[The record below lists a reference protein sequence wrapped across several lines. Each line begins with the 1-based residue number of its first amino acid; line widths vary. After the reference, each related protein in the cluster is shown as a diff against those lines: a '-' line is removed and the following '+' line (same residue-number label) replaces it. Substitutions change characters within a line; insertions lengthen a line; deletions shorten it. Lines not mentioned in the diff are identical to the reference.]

1 LQPTKTISTPS
12 TAEIR
17 KIKVSPL
24 ARRIAEENHIKLE
37 SVKGTG
43 PDGAITKE
51 DVDHVIAKTEKI
63 EPEKSVLQQ

>member
-1 LQPTKTISTPS
+1 MS

-43 PDGAITKE
+43 PDAITKE
-51 DVDHVIAKTEKI
+51 DVDHVIAKTEKLN
-63 EPEKSVLQQ
+63 PKKSVLQQ